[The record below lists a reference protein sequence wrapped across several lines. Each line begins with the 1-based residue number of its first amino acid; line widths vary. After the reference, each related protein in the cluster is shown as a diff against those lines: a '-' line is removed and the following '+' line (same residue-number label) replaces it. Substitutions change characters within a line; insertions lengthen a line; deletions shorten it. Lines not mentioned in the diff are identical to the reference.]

1 MRYHL
6 LKRRFKKII
15 IKKLKQVRNHLLKR
29 WFSKKKIY
37 MSKILTKKN
46 WKIVSW
52 KFNFHTKVIKKKTPV
67 GSTKVRREYFGLS
80 KLEKGHP
87 DKLFIY
93 IGNALNASVRNGFSG
108 ILVDLFCKGS
118 LISELQDPGTWEK
131 LRKRLRKGG
140 RIMVN
145 VGGSCVEAED
155 SRRDGKVAMEESLK
169 AMHKV
174 FGDQFLFWI
183 SERGRRIA
191 PLLSPENCPILTNGR
206 KLFLDL

>member
-1 MRYHL
+1 M
-6 LKRRFKKII
+6 
-15 IKKLKQVRNHLLKR
+15 
-29 WFSKKKIY
+29 
-37 MSKILTKKN
+37 
-46 WKIVSW
+46 
-52 KFNFHTKVIKKKTPV
+52 IKKKTPV

-155 SRRDGKVAMEESLK
+155 SRRDGKVVMEESLK

-174 FGDQFLFWI
+174 FGDQVFVLNLGNRKED
-183 SERGRRIA
+183 SSIA
-191 PLLSPENCPILTNGR
+191 LTGE
-206 KLFLDL
+206 LPDLDEWKKALPRSLRYYVDMWTPVSSKCDRFH